1 MKGGGEK
8 GTRSCIGAGA
18 GAAAAANISLSGGDG
33 VIDSEKATPLVYPNT
48 SATNANVPL
57 QEIDMSLSRRR

>member
-33 VIDSEKATPLVYPNT
+33 VIDSAKAIPLVYPNT
-48 SATNANVPL
+48 SATNANVHL
-57 QEIDMSLSRRR
+57 QEIDTSLSRRR